1 MIIFLQRRQS
11 NVVRDDIDFYLNDKM
26 DSSGRMNKTLSNV
39 SEEQQSSNTIISV
52 IPDLKVTNNKIHPFS
67 PKEDADT
74 TEFLIEGII
83 QSVYYLDLNKSCY

>member
-1 MIIFLQRRQS
+1 
-11 NVVRDDIDFYLNDKM
+11 M

-83 QSVYYLDLNKSCY
+83 QSVYYLLDSKSFLLFSSDVMWMILHFIF